1 MKLSTLVIQL
11 AVCGQLTSAF
21 SPLLQTTRSGSI
33 SGSQRVVRTTQSRIF
48 SSQWDEE
55 DDDDTPLEKATS
67 FEDAGVALQDAED
80 KKQMDG
86 MGDYDANPSVSY
98 FKVMLAYLHRSRDSH
113 SLFVCILCCL
123 W

>member
-21 SPLLQTTRSGSI
+21 SPLLQTTSGSI
-33 SGSQRVVRTTQSRIF
+33 SVSHRVRSQSRVF

-55 DDDDTPLEKATS
+55 DDDTPVAKASS
-67 FEDAGVALQDAED
+67 FDDAGVALQDSED
-80 KKQMDG
+80 KKKMDG

-98 FKVMLAYLHRSRDSH
+98 FKVVVVRVPQPFFA
-113 SLFVCILCCL
+113 
-123 W
+123 